1 MVQVRVSDSAWKKI
15 SKDRGSALYQVL
27 EKAIPEELAIIT
39 SDARVDIMASTY
51 GYIMHSNT
59 FLELK
64 KTIKY
69 WGLNSRD
76 AHNILH
82 AVLENYEANLGLR
95 QATLICLQKQK
106 NKEKINYT
114 KMLRQCDLS
123 PDNEIMLRSLGDIS
137 FGSRSLLSKV
147 KEDALLFPYEIRNNC
162 EKTMDSI
169 NPFIARLVYKKLSFI
184 VKYNKYEHKDL
195 ISDLVRKGIETYY
208 RVTPYVTELHRVN
221 SVKQSIHNQAMKEIS
236 FYTSKKRA
244 RIEKTG
250 DGEYSTKIDSI
261 VDQNDRVLEN
271 KMVDVDWQV
280 PTLNFELKRFVQ
292 QYNKNNNSRD
302 SIVSKLLCDEE
313 DVAFTQF
320 VRSKLRLNDS
330 YSMESIHYKRPK
342 AYVTLIAEYH
352 DIPELTV
359 KRIAYE
365 LLKEFNGNSDKT
377 TKL

>member
-27 EKAIPEELAIIT
+27 GKAIPDELTTIT
-39 SDARVDIMASTY
+39 DDARVDIMASTY
-51 GYIMHSNT
+51 GYIMHSNS

-64 KTIKY
+64 KTVKY
-69 WGLNSRD
+69 WGLDSRD

-82 AVLENYEANLGLR
+82 AILENYEANLGLR
-95 QATLICLQKQK
+95 QATLLCLLKRK

-114 KMLRQCDLS
+114 KMIRQCDLS
-123 PDNEIMLRSLGDIS
+123 PDNEIMLRALNDIS
-137 FGSRSLLSKV
+137 FGSKSLLSKV
-147 KEDALLFPYEIRNNC
+147 KEDTLLYPYEIRNNC
-162 EKTMDSI
+162 EKTMASI
-169 NPFIARLVYKKLSFI
+169 DPFIARLVYKKLSFI

-195 ISDLVRKGIETYY
+195 IADLVRKGIETYY
-208 RVTPYVTELHRVN
+208 RVTPYVTELHREN

-250 DGEYSTKIDSI
+250 DGEYSTKVDSI

-313 DVAFTQF
+313 DVAFAQF
-320 VRSKLRLNDS
+320 VRARLRLNDS
-330 YSMESIHYKRPK
+330 YSMESIHYRRPK

-365 LLKEFNGNSDKT
+365 LLQEFNGNSDTT